1 MFEAL
6 ICIILQL
13 VGWQKV
19 QRPRV
24 RAVGGEEVE
33 QGGGVQL
40 LGGQEGALQ
49 LLGGQAERGRAH
61 LPRHGEVRT
70 AVGMGGAFWI
80 TDHNEL

>member
-1 MFEAL
+1 MFEAV
-6 ICIILQL
+6 ICIYQL
-13 VGWQKV
+13 VGGEKV

>member
-1 MFEAL
+1 MFEAV
-6 ICIILQL
+6 ICIIPQL
-13 VGWQKV
+13 LGGEKV

-49 LLGGQAERGRAH
+49 LLGRQAERGRAH
-61 LPRHGEVRT
+61 LPRHGEVST
-70 AVGMGGAFWI
+70 AAGRR
-80 TDHNEL
+80 ELPG